1 MASAKPGLLSLP
13 EELVVA
19 ILSHWSLTPRRDF
32 CNIAASC
39 RELAKLSERAAQT
52 VCKARGITSKGL
64 WCGTRNWRCQLS
76 GRIWRAGHRI
86 RETIGSKSRRSALPL
101 FDKPCA
107 LAALGDGQIVVCCAG
122 GNSDQCGSLSL
133 WSKKEGLIRTVR
145 IDGVPCGIT
154 RLPACAEFGD
164 RSVAVAVQGM
174 AESGGALVGVSDTRH
189 RVELLEFGNVA
200 IARDRWNDG
209 WDVAHMWPPGHE
221 TAGLSFP
228 NGLATYRMQGHHYLA
243 CADWN
248 NNRVLLYPA
257 LHPVGDPAQWED
269 RMPSGFVFLPAS
281 GERLTF
287 DNSEFPLVTS
297 RPADVVLL
305 EGLADPRGSN
315 EGKPYSEWSALAFVD
330 WAEGCVVVLGIHHGV
345 YGTENSV
352 LWRAREAARLR
363 RGWRS
368 AAKLVQPSGLAW
380 DPVRRSLLVAECG
393 GMCITIYDHCD
404 PSPAGYHAEFKYVTS
419 VCVEQLGT
427 GVVLPTRSEWG
438 WLGITITPEGDVYV
452 ADTDQSCLHL
462 V

>member
-13 EELVVA
+13 EELVIA

-133 WSKKEGLIRTVR
+133 WSKKEGLIRTIR

-164 RSVAVAVQGM
+164 RSVAVAVQGR

-189 RVELLEFGNVA
+189 RVDLHEFGTVA
-200 IARDRWNDG
+200 TARDRWNDG

-257 LHPVGDPAQWED
+257 LHPASGEAQP
-269 RMPSGFVFLPAS
+269 PSGFVFLQA
-281 GERLTF
+281 GGGRLTF

-297 RPADVVLL
+297 RPADVVVL
-305 EGLADPRGSN
+305 EGLADPDPN
-315 EGKPYSEWSALAFVD
+315 DNWEYLAFVD
-330 WAEGCVVVLGIHHGV
+330 WAEGCVVVFDIGPAVFGEDALTRV
-345 YGTENSV
+345 F
-352 LWRAREAARLR
+352 LWRSREVARLR

-368 AAKLVQPSGLAW
+368 ATRLAQPSGLAW

-393 GMCITIYDHCD
+393 GMCITIYDHRGLD
-404 PSPAGYHAEFKYVTS
+404 GFHYVTS

>member
-13 EELVVA
+13 EELVIA

-122 GNSDQCGSLSL
+122 GSSDQCGSLSL
-133 WSKKEGLIRTVR
+133 WSKKEGLIRTIR

-164 RSVAVAVQGM
+164 RSVAVAVQGR

-189 RVELLEFGNVA
+189 RVDLHEFGTVA
-200 IARDRWNDG
+200 TARDRWNDG

-257 LHPVGDPAQWED
+257 LHPASGEAQP
-269 RMPSGFVFLPAS
+269 PSGFVFLQA
-281 GERLTF
+281 GGGRLTF

-297 RPADVVLL
+297 RPADVVVL
-305 EGLADPRGSN
+305 EGLADPDPN
-315 EGKPYSEWSALAFVD
+315 DNWEYLAFVD
-330 WAEGCVVVLGIHHGV
+330 WAEGCVVVFDIGPAVFG
-345 YGTENSV
+345 EDAV
-352 LWRAREAARLR
+352 LWRSREIARLR

-368 AAKLVQPSGLAW
+368 AARLAQPSGLAW

-393 GMCITIYDHCD
+393 GMCITIYDHRGLD
-404 PSPAGYHAEFKYVTS
+404 GFHYVTS

-438 WLGITITPEGDVYV
+438 WLGLTVTPEGDVYV